1 MPDSVAA
8 AAITPSPDSGLFGAI
23 ERRPATAFSGFL
35 ALHFVVWTALPALLY
50 ANLPLDL
57 IEALTYG
64 REWQFG
70 YDKLPPLPWWL
81 VEIANRAI
89 GADVAYY
96 ALAQAAVVI
105 AFALVFVTARSIV
118 GAAGALVAVLIV
130 DGLHY
135 FQYTAVKFNHDVVQL
150 PFWALAGYAFHAALK
165 RGGIGYWLLLGVAF
179 GGALWAKYFVVVLAA
194 PYALFMLFDAK
205 ARRALATPGPWLAPA
220 VALVVASPHVVWLL
234 QTDFLPFAYVS
245 HRAEPVRDWF
255 DHIRHPAMFAASQ
268 IFFALPSLF
277 VAAALF
283 WPKSNGPPGR
293 SRPMPSTAAS

>member
-1 MPDSVAA
+1 M
-8 AAITPSPDSGLFGAI
+8 
-23 ERRPATAFSGFL
+23 
-35 ALHFVVWTALPALLY
+35 
-50 ANLPLDL
+50 
-57 IEALTYG
+57 
-64 REWQFG
+64 
-70 YDKLPPLPWWL
+70 
-81 VEIANRAI
+81 
-89 GADVAYY
+89 
-96 ALAQAAVVI
+96 VI
-105 AFALVFVTARSIV
+105 AFALVFVTARSVV

-205 ARRALATPGPWLAPA
+205 ARRAFATPGPWLALV
-220 VALVVASPHVVWLL
+220 VALVVASPHLVWLL

-245 HRAEPVRDWF
+245 HRAEPVRGWF
-255 DHIRHPAMFAASQ
+255 DHIRHPAVFAASQ

-277 VAAALF
+277 
-283 WPKSNGPPGR
+283 KSAP
-293 SRPMPSTAAS
+293 A